1 MNYLQIVLLYLIA
14 AFLLLLIVSLIC
26 DAIKEV
32 ARIKA
37 GIPPQQKNQ
46 P

>member
-1 MNYLQIVLLYLIA
+1 MSYFQLIILYLIA

-26 DAIKEV
+26 DACKEV

-37 GIPPQQKNQ
+37 GCPTPPKK
-46 P
+46 

>member
-1 MNYLQIVLLYLIA
+1 MSYLQIVLLALIA

-26 DAIKEV
+26 DAVKEV

-37 GIPPQQKNQ
+37 GIPTLPKKQS
-46 P
+46 